1 DVRLHNCRVSYNS
14 QFCRGIE
21 KKILHNFL
29 KEDMWHEQLSW
40 VQAWLVWQPL
50 GICKNVAMTSK
61 LLTARASQLVRH
73 GAMQVGYL
81 HRRAFRSLSAYCGC
95 RLRLCCSPQILHYR
109 CYLRLMSAC
118 GHSWR
123 SLWRMP
129 RNPPGI

>member
-1 DVRLHNCRVSYNS
+1 KGSSDCAVRCATYPERAHFWSNKSPKSSLGDVRLHNCRVSYNS
-14 QFCRGIE
+14 QFCWGIE

-73 GAMQVGYL
+73 GAMQVG
-81 HRRAFRSLSAYCGC
+81 
-95 RLRLCCSPQILHYR
+95 
-109 CYLRLMSAC
+109 
-118 GHSWR
+118 
-123 SLWRMP
+123 
-129 RNPPGI
+129 